1 MEETMR
7 TFVMVMIL
15 CAVTVAWGA
24 EERLT
29 PKASPL
35 SVYDLKIDSLT
46 NLWNPQWIDDL
57 RLAAQVMF
65 LTEDFS
71 ALFEKRAETAALF
84 SSKPEKT
91 GMNMNKLGS
100 VANTGHMNDAPSDEV
115 YMPAESE
122 ENAESANVL
131 NARAE
136 AKKKNDRAKM
146 MRTVANTDQMGD
158 APSDEQYQSSTTST
172 GSTSNVGSAVQR
184 ATEDAKK
191 ENARS
196 NIMGSVT
203 NGGQW
208 EDNGGLDYQ
217 TNIMPTKKNVSA
229 GEDRVPY
236 LIKQLPGQQNPN
248 KNPANIQRDIRREM
262 MRQQVVQ
269 PDPYNDPTRQ

>member
-1 MEETMR
+1 MR
-7 TFVMVMIL
+7 TFVMMMIL
-15 CAVTVAWGA
+15 CAMTVAWGT
-24 EERLT
+24 EDRLMV
-29 PKASPL
+29 KASPL

-46 NLWNPQWIDDL
+46 NLWDPQS
-57 RLAAQVMF
+57 
-65 LTEDFS
+65 TEDLLLVDS
-71 ALFEKRAETAALF
+71 LTYLIEDLPTISKDQAETTGLF

-91 GMNMNKLGS
+91 AMKTNMLGS
-100 VANTGHMNDAPSDEV
+100 IANTGHMNDAPSDEV

-158 APSDEQYQSSTTST
+158 APSDEQYQGSTTTT

-236 LIKQLPGQQNPN
+236 LIKRLPGQQNPN

-269 PDPYNDPTRQ
+269 PDPYGDPTKQ

>member
-1 MEETMR
+1 MR
-7 TFVMVMIL
+7 TFVMMMIL
-15 CAVTVAWGA
+15 CAMTVAWGA
-24 EERLT
+24 EERLA
-29 PKASPL
+29 PKASPF

-57 RLAAQVMF
+57 RLAAPLMS

-71 ALFEKRAETAALF
+71 VLFEKRAEVAALF

-91 GMNMNKLGS
+91 GMKMNKLGS

-158 APSDEQYQSSTTST
+158 APSDEQYQGSTTTT

-269 PDPYNDPTRQ
+269 PDPYGDPTKQ